1 MVVVLGFYVN
11 EDGILFLVS
20 SERLKK
26 PEIELRTPDL
36 QGKYLFYCTT
46 EAATKMKRVFD
57 HDISR
62 EKYSAQSTL
71 CSAIFL
77 ENHIHFHTDISL
89 EEIRGLLF
97 KFIDFPHCSFDTAFI
112 QN

>member
-1 MVVVLGFYVN
+1 MVVVLSFYVN

-20 SERLKK
+20 SERPKK
-26 PEIELRTPDL
+26 LETPDL

-46 EAATKMKRVFD
+46 EAATKMKRV

-62 EKYSAQSTL
+62 ETNSAQSTL

-77 ENHIHFHTDISL
+77 ENHIHFHTDCFDTI
-89 EEIRGLLF
+89 IGNFRGL
-97 KFIDFPHCSFDTAFI
+97 P
-112 QN
+112 